1 MSATPESRRHATLVV
16 KVGDQ
21 KEEIDEMIAPL
32 IRELW
37 IAGISTAMS
46 CQEEYRETAWIEF
59 HFIDELERF
68 LNIVAEYDAGGH
80 SLYARIAGHG
90 CSHAVVKS
98 WSYVLTPLD
107 IGDNI
112 GDDAIEKRRV
122 KFEFT
127 ANVYIPHQD
136 IPILVERLATYNRR
150 QQAKVASKT
159 AEFAVPES
167 AGAM

>member
-80 SLYARIAGHG
+80 SLYAQDRRTRLQPRRREVLVLRP
-90 CSHAVVKS
+90 HA
-98 WSYVLTPLD
+98 
-107 IGDNI
+107 
-112 GDDAIEKRRV
+112 AR
-122 KFEFT
+122 
-127 ANVYIPHQD
+127 H
-136 IPILVERLATYNRR
+136 RR
-150 QQAKVASKT
+150 QHRRRRDREAAGEVRVHRQRVHPPPGHPDPSGTLGDLQPPAAS
-159 AEFAVPES
+159 EGRLED
-167 AGAM
+167 G